1 MQRGSLRG
9 HHEEKQVMS
18 SVGSEADVVGEDWK
32 PGVSWKR
39 REVTWFA
46 CCVGRQGGVGR
57 TLRSP
62 LCFLLLERKASQG
75 KTWLRPGRVC
85 GVPVLGSV
93 VGEDPSRGME
103 AEFQPSP
110 SPCLLAA
117 CAGAPGPLPPL
128 GLATLV
134 WCLLW
139 RQPRAPCHLVL
150 VPLPSQPLVWCPPVY
165 WMVTVLS
172 SGSWFSPP

>member
-128 GLATLV
+128 GPGNAG
-134 WCLLW
+134 
-139 RQPRAPCHLVL
+139 L
-150 VPLPSQPLVWCPPVY
+150 VPALEAAPGSVPPRSGTSAIPASCV
-165 WMVTVLS
+165 VSTRVLNGHS
-172 SGSWFSPP
+172 T

>member
-1 MQRGSLRG
+1 MQRRSLRG

-18 SVGSEADVVGEDWK
+18 SVGSEADVVGEDSK

-39 REVTWFA
+39 REVTVCLLCGKA
-46 CCVGRQGGVGR
+46 GGLGR

-93 VGEDPSRGME
+93 VGEDPSRGVE

-128 GLATLV
+128 GPGDAGLM
-134 WCLLW
+134 
-139 RQPRAPCHLVL
+139 PAPEAAPGSVPPHPGTSAVPASCVVSTRVL
-150 VPLPSQPLVWCPPVY
+150 NGHS
-165 WMVTVLS
+165 T
-172 SGSWFSPP
+172 